1 MENLDTL
8 ITGEEI
14 PSDNFDNVCCKYYL
28 PLELEKL
35 DSRIRT
41 RAELRSVG
49 RALKEQAEKDFDLYQ
64 RLFCKGSFD
73 GSFGIE
79 YIGGEW
85 KTIHYTPPKK
95 MLARHVRGDYW
106 IGLKSPWYPI
116 FCTLDID
123 NPGDTKT
130 AIEAIKRKLGLH
142 EKQIAA
148 YTSPSFFKDD
158 LSHSGSLH
166 LFIKPTFNANPCTQK
181 LMRKILS
188 PLIQELHYE
197 LYPQEKKVCRLPFG
211 RNQHIVDINGVVDFD
226 SGWQKSLREV
236 FGLIPV
242 PLEKFPYQKENRRI
256 PINPILDVSP
266 QKNKAEEILHTG
278 LIEYGTRHK
287 ITGLLARY
295 FYFRNWPPDSV
306 KTYIRQ
312 WLNEKH
318 NGFSREINR
327 GNWTLVNKEI
337 DNWINNTYQYFE
349 QQKIYPTIT
358 HNLLGWVTNLDIKLI
373 AEIFPGN
380 YINQKRLFKLIS
392 YYRPRQQRGYVP
404 IHREKWRKLIGN
416 RGEREFKRLLHE
428 KNLID
433 VRDSYQV
440 RNYSKAYRLNR
451 LSLASSS
458 EMLKDEN
465 GRTIQDYKAALR
477 KVFISPRNIIS
488 ATGISRHTLYKK

>member
-1 MENLDTL
+1 MYFS
-8 ITGEEI
+8 IQ
-14 PSDNFDNVCCKYYL
+14 SL
-28 PLELEKL
+28 PF
-35 DSRIRT
+35 S
-41 RAELRSVG
+41 
-49 RALKEQAEKDFDLYQ
+49 
-64 RLFCKGSFD
+64 FCTVPRE
-73 GSFGIE
+73 FGIVDKS
-79 YIGGEW
+79 YF
-85 KTIHYTPPKK
+85 
-95 MLARHVRGDYW
+95 LSFVHV
-106 IGLKSPWYPI
+106 
-116 FCTLDID
+116 
-123 NPGDTKT
+123 
-130 AIEAIKRKLGLH
+130 
-142 EKQIAA
+142 
-148 YTSPSFFKDD
+148 
-158 LSHSGSLH
+158 
-166 LFIKPTFNANPCTQK
+166 
-181 LMRKILS
+181 
-188 PLIQELHYE
+188 
-197 LYPQEKKVCRLPFG
+197 
-211 RNQHIVDINGVVDFD
+211 
-226 SGWQKSLREV
+226 
-236 FGLIPV
+236 
-242 PLEKFPYQKENRRI
+242 
-256 PINPILDVSP
+256 DVSP
-266 QKNKAEEILHTG
+266 QKNKAEEMLQTG
-278 LIEYGTRHK
+278 LIEYGTRHE
-287 ITGLLARY
+287 ITGMLARY
-295 FYFRNWPPDSV
+295 FYFRNWPPDSA

-327 GNWTLVNKEI
+327 ENWTLVNKEI

-358 HNLLGWVTNLDIKLI
+358 HNLIGWVTNMDIKLI

-458 EMLKDEN
+458 EMLKDDN

-477 KVFISPRNIIS
+477 KVYIYPRNIIS